1 MGVGAPDVLQPSTS
15 SSSSSTSAPFQVG
28 MLFKFLDQW
37 RSITSNRFVLNMVQG
52 HHLQLRSHP
61 PLFRN
66 FWHFNVKVPAAH
78 HPVIQKEVDELLAK
92 GPIEPSSGGAGFYS
106 SVFVVPKHTG
116 GLRPI
121 LNLKRFNCYMHIP
134 SFKMPT
140 LKTVQLIQQG
150 DYAFSIDLQDA
161 YLHVPIVKH
170 HRQFLHFVWHNVP
183 YQWRVLPFGLAT
195 APRVFTSLT
204 KSILFLCL
212 RKGLRI
218 VIYLDD
224 ILVLVHSK
232 WAGIRARLFLCS
244 LLVRL
249 GLHINFSKS
258 DLCLSQSF
266 TFLGL
271 CWDTVHMSVSLPPDK
286 LADIQQLAL
295 SLLHTPHVTVCKVM
309 SFLGKANFCING
321 HSQLWRLCRV
331 IQSDMLSV
339 YHSPTHLFSCVH
351 FSPLS
356 LCQLDRLANLQQS
369 SVPLQ
374 FPLPDVVI
382 ATDATPTR
390 WAFYFQGFGL
400 PLSISGTWS
409 GSLSRA
415 HIALQELQ
423 AVSVML
429 HRMAFCLSG
438 RVVALHL
445 DNSTAKAY
453 LCNQG
458 GTVSPFLSRLACRI
472 LSLTDKHGITLLPA
486 YIPTH
491 LNVEADF
498 LSRDHL
504 LPEWHLLP
512 QVAQAAF
519 CLWGLPEVDLLASSR
534 STHCQHY
541 FTLETPLP
549 LGALGLNAFSHP
561 WKFQVS
567 YVFPPPA
574 LVPLVLSKFL
584 AEHVNGQ
591 LRHLILVAPCWMEVP
606 WLPTALSMLAD
617 IPWQCPIIKDLVM
630 DVLVGRAL
638 KGLQYLH
645 LTLWLLSNVC
655 YANKGSLPQSVRWW
669 WGQLKCLRHGST
681 SSAGGSGLVGVL
693 DRVYQT
699 MPSLPLN

>member
-1 MGVGAPDVLQPSTS
+1 
-15 SSSSSTSAPFQVG
+15 
-28 MLFKFLDQW
+28 
-37 RSITSNRFVLNMVQG
+37 
-52 HHLQLRSHP
+52 
-61 PLFRN
+61 
-66 FWHFNVKVPAAH
+66 
-78 HPVIQKEVDELLAK
+78 
-92 GPIEPSSGGAGFYS
+92 
-106 SVFVVPKHTG
+106 
-116 GLRPI
+116 
-121 LNLKRFNCYMHIP
+121 
-134 SFKMPT
+134 MPT
-140 LKTVQLIQQG
+140 LKTVWQLIQQG

-170 HRQFLHFVWHNVP
+170 HRRFLRFVWHNVP

-204 KSILFLCL
+204 KPILFLCHC
-212 RKGLRI
+212 KGLCI

-224 ILVLVHSK
+224 ILVLVRSK
-232 WAGIRARLFLCS
+232 RAGKRARLFLCS

-295 SLLHTPHVTVCKVM
+295 SLLHTPHVTVRKVM

-339 YHSPTHLFSCVH
+339 YHSPTHLFSRVH
-351 FSPLS
+351 FSPSS
-356 LCQLDRLANLQQS
+356 LRQLDRLANLQQS
-369 SVPLQ
+369 PVPLQ

-382 ATDATPTR
+382 ATDATPTH
-390 WAFYFQGFGL
+390 WAFYFQGSGL
-400 PLSISGTWS
+400 PLSVSGTWS

-423 AVSVML
+423 AVAVML
-429 HRMAFCLSG
+429 RRMAFCLSG

-512 QVAQAAF
+512 
-519 CLWGLPEVDLLASSR
+519 
-534 STHCQHY
+534 
-541 FTLETPLP
+541 
-549 LGALGLNAFSHP
+549 
-561 WKFQVS
+561 
-567 YVFPPPA
+567 
-574 LVPLVLSKFL
+574 
-584 AEHVNGQ
+584 
-591 LRHLILVAPCWMEVP
+591 
-606 WLPTALSMLAD
+606 
-617 IPWQCPIIKDLVM
+617 
-630 DVLVGRAL
+630 
-638 KGLQYLH
+638 
-645 LTLWLLSNVC
+645 
-655 YANKGSLPQSVRWW
+655 
-669 WGQLKCLRHGST
+669 
-681 SSAGGSGLVGVL
+681 
-693 DRVYQT
+693 
-699 MPSLPLN
+699 